1 MFILFLF
8 FLESIAS
15 TIDEFGSMTCM
26 GNSVCGYYYLLSIII
41 HYTILLSRN
50 RNRNRESL

>member
-15 TIDEFGSMTCM
+15 TIDEFGSS
-26 GNSVCGYYYLLSIII
+26 SVHDMYG
-41 HYTILLSRN
+41 
-50 RNRNRESL
+50 E